1 MQVITRKK
9 SKSKTSLTS
18 LEEID
23 RLPPPPPPID
33 TWEDSSTLEDASL
46 TYERIPRLHEMQ
58 SV

>member
-1 MQVITRKK
+1 MQVITRRK
-9 SKSKTSLTS
+9 SKSITS

-46 TYERIPRLHEMQ
+46 TYERIPRSREMQ